1 MFSHRIFKLNFN
13 WSSLKTDISNRMKEP
28 VLKLFSLLLVCSGVT
43 ASEDQSGKCDSP
55 LGLSLPDNRW
65 SASSTSDSR
74 TFAAHFG
81 RMNNSP
87 DTVGW
92 CSSTAKEE
100 KAFIEVDLGQD
111 MRVTALST
119 IGVRVKNASTGN
131 YSFMYVSQYFLAYKR
146 DGDKTW
152 RRYHRNDVSLTIIAV
167 NGSWLHKHHLQTPR
181 IARHVRL
188 VFDKGIGDR
197 WCLKVEIHGCSW
209 TKHDGLISYRISQ
222 GNLRKNMPGWKS
234 LRDNGYD
241 GTRLSFGTKVGVLYH
256 GLGQLTDGVIGRS
269 ADWNDT
275 GNLNWIDWIGWQD
288 SLTADPTVTFEF
300 SSLRKFSCIRFHVLN
315 LPGHHEKMLFSK
327 VVLSFSRDGEY
338 FAWKTIF
345 EPSMAKRTAMS
356 NRAFWIKVNL
366 DGNIGKYV
374 TCDFLYY
381 GWWVL
386 ISEVEFESVE
396 ISPNDI
402 PEKGHTNITVL
413 PTTAN
418 SSIYMANT
426 TNRLVVQESSNDK
439 PADKTW
445 DVVMICSLA
454 AAGVIAALLLCV
466 LAVLMWRRRS
476 RRTRAAEQALNGR
489 PIRIINPS
497 KKNSLNRR
505 NDPGTQEVRFEKLKM
520 LEKEMDDEDEDD
532 EMDSMMEKCNLNI
545 ARHMGIREELIKAD
559 GDACRNLRPES
570 REISLEEEKAEVLAE
585 MRKISESSSE

>member
-1 MFSHRIFKLNFN
+1 MHVTLSVCGTRETNK
-13 WSSLKTDISNRMKEP
+13 SSSMEKVI
-28 VLKLFSLLLVCSGVT
+28 LKLISLLLVFLRNTLG
-43 ASEDQSGKCDSP
+43 EDQSGKCDSP
-55 LGLSLPDNRW
+55 LGISLPDGRW
-65 SASSTSDSR
+65 SASSTSDRVMFS
-74 TFAAHFG
+74 AHRG

-100 KAFIEVDLGQD
+100 KAFIEVDLGQN

-119 IGVRVKNASTGN
+119 IGVRVKNESTGN

-146 DGDKTW
+146 EGDKKW
-152 RRYHRNDVSLTIIAV
+152 RRYHRNDVSVTLISV
-167 NGSWLHKHHLQTPR
+167 NNSGLHKHYLQTPR

-188 VFDKGIGDR
+188 VFDKGVGDR
-197 WCLKVEIHGCSW
+197 WCLKVEIHGCTW

-222 GNLRKNMPGWKS
+222 GNLRKNRPGWKS

-241 GTRLSFGTKVGVLYH
+241 GTRLAFGAKIGVLYR
-256 GLGQLTDGVIGRS
+256 GLGQLTDGVIGRN

-275 GNLNWIDWIGWQD
+275 GNPNWIDWIGWQD

-300 SSLRKFSCIRFHVLN
+300 SSLRKFSSVRFHILN
-315 LPGHHEKMLFSK
+315 LPGYHEKMLFSK

-338 FAWKTIF
+338 FAWKTIY
-345 EPSMAKRTAMS
+345 EPSMAKRTGMC
-356 NRAFWIKVNL
+356 NKAFWIEVNL
-366 DGNIGKYV
+366 DGSIGKHL

-381 GWWVL
+381 GRWVL

-396 ISPNDI
+396 ISPSDI
-402 PEKGHTNITVL
+402 PERHNVTVT

-418 SSIYMANT
+418 NSIYVVNT
-426 TNRLVVQESSNDK
+426 TDGIVVEESSNDK
-439 PADKTW
+439 PSDKTW
-445 DVVMICSLA
+445 DVVMICGLA
-454 AAGVIAALLLCV
+454 AAGVVGALLLCV
-466 LAVLMWRRRS
+466 LAVLVWRRRS

-505 NDPGTQEVRFEKLKM
+505 NDPGAQVMRFEKLKM
-520 LEKEMDDEDEDD
+520 LEKGMEEDEEED
-532 EMDSMMEKCNLNI
+532 EMDLMMEKCNLNN
-545 ARHMGIREELIKAD
+545 ARHLGLREELLKAD
-559 GDACRNLRPES
+559 EGASRNLRPQS

-585 MRKISESSSE
+585 MRKISESSDE